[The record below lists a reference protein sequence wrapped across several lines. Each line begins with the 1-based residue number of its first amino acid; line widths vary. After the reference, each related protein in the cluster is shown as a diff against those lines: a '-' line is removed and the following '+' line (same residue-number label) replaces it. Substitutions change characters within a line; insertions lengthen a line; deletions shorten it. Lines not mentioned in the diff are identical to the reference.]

1 MSRRKEV
8 QNFITA
14 PECRAKAASLRTISG
29 FAAGTA
35 AKANLLRMASEW
47 EAQAEACEALA

>member
-8 QNFITA
+8 RNFITA
-14 PECRAKAASLRTISG
+14 PECRAKAVSLRTISA
-29 FAAGTA
+29 FASSAA

-47 EAQAEACEALA
+47 EAQAEAWEAPG